1 MNEGTNVNPLQNQNP
16 SFPFSLQNVGPRG
29 QLAIINEVG
38 DSKSK
43 KKKILVPS
51 SVKKKQK

>member
-1 MNEGTNVNPLQNQNP
+1 VNEGTNVNPLQNQNP